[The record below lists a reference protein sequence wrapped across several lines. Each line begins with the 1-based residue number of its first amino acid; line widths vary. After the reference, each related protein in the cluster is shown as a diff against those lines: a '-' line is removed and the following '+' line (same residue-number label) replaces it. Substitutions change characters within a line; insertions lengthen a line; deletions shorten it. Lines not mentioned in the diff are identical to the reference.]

1 MTEVHKGTQIQKKVA
16 MDYMKV
22 LFEHSHGQITQ
33 EPQVKDLIQD
43 R

>member
-1 MTEVHKGTQIQKKVA
+1 MTEVHNGTQIQKKVA

-22 LFEHSHGQITQ
+22 LFEHSYGQMTQ
-33 EPQVKDLIQD
+33 EAKVKGLIQD